1 MQNANVKICLQK
13 IPGFRVLCDYY
24 DVKAWRLF
32 NMIWDAL
39 FVFLFLC
46 PIITHEP
53 FDRFAANFD
62 WELGTTMGTVLAW

>member
-1 MQNANVKICLQK
+1 
-13 IPGFRVLCDYY
+13 
-24 DVKAWRLF
+24 
-32 NMIWDAL
+32 MIWDAL

-53 FDRFAANFD
+53 FDRFATNFD